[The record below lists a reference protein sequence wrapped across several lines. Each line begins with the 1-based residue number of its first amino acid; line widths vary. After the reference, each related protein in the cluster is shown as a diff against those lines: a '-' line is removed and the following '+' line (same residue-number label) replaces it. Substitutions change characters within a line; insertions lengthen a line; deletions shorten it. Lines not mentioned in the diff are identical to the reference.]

1 MKKLFISILVIC
13 LLLSGNAYA
22 DHQTDHW
29 VNLICKYSD
38 GSGNFEI
45 KFDKKTLKEFR
56 PKFNIKIRK
65 YEIVEKNNSEITA
78 IWQGDDN
85 DRQVYVISRTTGNW
99 IHLLQIIDLT
109 DPADTYGTYQNSS
122 GFCKTQTQ
130 AF

>member
-1 MKKLFISILVIC
+1 MVLG

-78 IWQGDDN
+78 IWQVDDN